1 MKLAKAN
8 LYCSD
13 VKLVN
18 SLFTFLFDC
27 ESRIYDGQIE
37 VNIVDSFRFVLI
49 EKKKRDN
56 FFLFEAPSHDIEN
69 MKSQIELFNYRNNS
83 NVAFLHVEKR
93 LDILVLGSRIISI
106 I

>member
-1 MKLAKAN
+1 MKLAKAS

-37 VNIVDSFRFVLI
+37 VNIIDDLRFVLI
-49 EKKKRDN
+49 EKKKHDN
-56 FFLFEAPSHDIEN
+56 FFLFETTSDDIEK

-83 NVAFLHVEKR
+83 KVSFLHVENR
-93 LDILVLGSRIISI
+93 LDILVRGSRIISFI
-106 I
+106 